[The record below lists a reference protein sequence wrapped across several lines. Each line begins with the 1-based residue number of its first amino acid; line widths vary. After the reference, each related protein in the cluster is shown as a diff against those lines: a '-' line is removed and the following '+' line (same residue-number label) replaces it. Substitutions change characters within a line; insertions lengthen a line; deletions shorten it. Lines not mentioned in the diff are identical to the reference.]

1 MAQKI
6 SFYLV
11 QKLEG
16 RKVVEVLPR
25 PRQFGEARDYVRKA
39 SMLGQRYGITR
50 CDLFI
55 EVVGNAPVKR
65 ISFVAA

>member
-1 MAQKI
+1 VAQRI

-25 PRQFGEARDYVRKA
+25 PRQFEEARDYVRKA

-50 CDLFI
+50 CDLA
-55 EVVGNAPVKR
+55 VDLVGNSPVKK
-65 ISFVAA
+65 ISFVMA